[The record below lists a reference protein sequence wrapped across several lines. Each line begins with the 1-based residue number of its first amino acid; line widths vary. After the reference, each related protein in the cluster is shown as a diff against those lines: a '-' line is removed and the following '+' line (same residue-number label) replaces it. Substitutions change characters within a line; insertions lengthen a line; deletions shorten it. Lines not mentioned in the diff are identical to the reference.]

1 MILHCIQWNSEVV
14 CNTNCNR
21 PAFRFFFIISF
32 DFNNNNKIFRKN
44 VLKWEE
50 YSKSATAPFKEETQ
64 PTYRP
69 TNKYRHTHTHTHK
82 KIKSVYARIQRVQ
95 NVESFNFKSSTDDAS
110 LISRAR
116 LFHSSTILFIKLNL
130 NKLVL

>member
-1 MILHCIQWNSEVV
+1 MLIVIDRLSG
-14 CNTNCNR
+14 
-21 PAFRFFFIISF
+21 FFFIILFS
-32 DFNNNNKIFRKN
+32 FNNNNETLRKN

-69 TNKYRHTHTHTHK
+69 TNKYRHTHTK
-82 KIKSVYARIQRVQ
+82 KSKVPIYARIQRVQ